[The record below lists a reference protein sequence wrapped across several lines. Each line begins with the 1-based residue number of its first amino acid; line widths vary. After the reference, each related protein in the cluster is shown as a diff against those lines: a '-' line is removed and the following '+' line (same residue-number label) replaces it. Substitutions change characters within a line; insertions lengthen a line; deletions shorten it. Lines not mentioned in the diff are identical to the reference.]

1 MKGIKQINNY
11 RLTRLIGKGAT
22 AKVYEAVN
30 EKNKNVVAVKEIDA
44 SKLND
49 ARIME
54 NFKRELRL
62 LSKFKNKNIIKIL
75 DLQKTKHNIYLILEF
90 CNGGNLF
97 EYKIW
102 YEKNKKCELNELL
115 IQKILRQL
123 IIGLEYMHQNNSIH
137 RDIKLENILLNF
149 TKFPNKVQND
159 DFPKKVTY
167 NEVSLNDP
175 FEIKIADLGYAREL
189 EGTGIAST
197 MCGTPITMAPDVA
210 LQKPNEVKH
219 TYNNK
224 ADLWSLG
231 TITYELLIGRPPFY
245 ANNYKDLFNEINDG
259 KYTLPRKMKLSTEV
273 LSFINGLLQFYP
285 EKRMDWKQIKEHP
298 FIKNDVQSFNFL
310 DLETIDAKGDKKNL
324 ELNAKNC
331 DNFLWINFKNDKLN
345 MNIDKVN
352 NENMK
357 DPKIKKIIDENKT
370 KNEEILKAIE
380 EEKKKIEEEKKK
392 IEEEKKKQAEK
403 IKKENENIKKE
414 KEKNEKMKK
423 LNEEKEKKIKEQTN
437 LNQIKENE
445 INKKLEELKNKEKLI
460 EQEKQNNLKLIE
472 DFKKKEKELEN
483 KSNSLDQKNQK
494 LKEEENKKIKELEI
508 KENNNKLQ
516 QEKLKNEI
524 DKLKSEKEELKNQI
538 DKKNKIEEELKK
550 KEEEN
555 SKLQNKL
562 NEITIEKEN
571 KILEIKQKNEEQI
584 LSLKE
589 QKLKDDLL
597 ADNLKINNE
606 NNNNINEN
614 NNNNNNKNEDLDDWE
629 DLDCVE
635 TQSVKLDYEINEDN
649 NGFEIIEE
657 YMDNNEFKN

>member
-30 EKNKNVVAVKEIDA
+30 EKNKNVVAVKEIEA

-310 DLETIDAKGDKKNL
+310 DLETVDAKGDKKNL

-370 KNEEILKAIE
+370 KNDEILKAIE

-392 IEEEKKKQAEK
+392 IEEEKK
-403 IKKENENIKKE
+403 I
-414 KEKNEKMKK
+414 
-423 LNEEKEKKIKEQTN
+423 EEK
-437 LNQIKENE
+437 
-445 INKKLEELKNKEKLI
+445 
-460 EQEKQNNLKLIE
+460 
-472 DFKKKEKELEN
+472 KKKC
-483 KSNSLDQKNQK
+483 KS
-494 LKEEENKKIKELEI
+494 
-508 KENNNKLQ
+508 
-516 QEKLKNEI
+516 
-524 DKLKSEKEELKNQI
+524 
-538 DKKNKIEEELKK
+538 KKN
-550 KEEEN
+550 
-555 SKLQNKL
+555 
-562 NEITIEKEN
+562 
-571 KILEIKQKNEEQI
+571 
-584 LSLKE
+584 
-589 QKLKDDLL
+589 
-597 ADNLKINNE
+597 
-606 NNNNINEN
+606 
-614 NNNNNNKNEDLDDWE
+614 
-629 DLDCVE
+629 
-635 TQSVKLDYEINEDN
+635 
-649 NGFEIIEE
+649 
-657 YMDNNEFKN
+657 

>member
-30 EKNKNVVAVKEIDA
+30 EKNKNVVAVKEIEA
-44 SKLND
+44 TKLND
-49 ARIME
+49 ARTME

-62 LSKFKNKNIIKIL
+62 LSKFKNNNIIKIL

-123 IIGLEYMHQNNSIH
+123 IIGLEYMHKNNSIH

-149 TKFPNKVQND
+149 TKFPNKIQND
-159 DFPKKVTY
+159 DFPKRVSY
-167 NEVSLNDP
+167 NEVSLNDQ

-210 LQKPNEVKH
+210 LQNPNEVKH

-285 EKRMDWKQIKEHP
+285 EKRMNWEQIKEHP
-298 FIKNDVQSFNFL
+298 FIKNDVQSFHFL
-310 DLETIDAKGDKKNL
+310 DLETVDAKGDKKNL

-370 KNEEILKAIE
+370 KNDEILKA
-380 EEKKKIEEEKKK
+380 IEEEKKK

-403 IKKENENIKKE
+403 IKKENEIIKKE
-414 KEKNEKMKK
+414 KEENEKMKN
-423 LNEEKEKKIKEQTN
+423 LIEEKEKKIKDQTN

-460 EQEKQNNLKLIE
+460 EEEKQKNLKLIE

-483 KSNSLDQKNQK
+483 KSNSLNEKNKK
-494 LKEEENKKIKELEI
+494 LKEEENQKIKELEN
-508 KENNNKLQ
+508 KENDNKLQ

-524 DKLKSEKEELKNQI
+524 DKLKSEKEELKNEI

-550 KEEEN
+550 KQEEN
-555 SKLQNKL
+555 SQLQNKL
-562 NEITIEKEN
+562 NEITIEKDN
-571 KILEIKQKNEEQI
+571 KILEIKKKNEEQI

-589 QKLKDDLL
+589 QKLKEDLL
-597 ADNLKINNE
+597 VDNLKINNE
-606 NNNNINEN
+606 NNDQNNQNNN
-614 NNNNNNKNEDLDDWE
+614 NNNNNNKDDLDDWE
-629 DLDCVE
+629 DLDCIE

-657 YMDNNEFKN
+657 YLDNNDFKN

>member
-1 MKGIKQINNY
+1 MRGIKQINNY

-30 EKNKNVVAVKEIDA
+30 EKNKNVVAVKEIEA
-44 SKLND
+44 SRLNEP
-49 ARIME
+49 RIME

-62 LSKFKNKNIIKIL
+62 LSKFKNKNIIKII
-75 DLQKTKHNIYLILEF
+75 DLQKTKHNIYLILEY

-123 IIGLEYMHQNNSIH
+123 IVGLEYMHKNNSIH

-149 TKFPNKVQND
+149 TEFPNKVENE
-159 DFPKKVTY
+159 DFPKKVLY
-167 NEVSLNDP
+167 SQVSLNDA

-189 EGTGIAST
+189 EGTGGIAST

-245 ANNYKDLFNEINDG
+245 ANNYKDLFNEISDG

-285 EKRMDWKQIKEHP
+285 EKRMDWAQIKDHP
-298 FIKNDVQSFNFL
+298 FIKNDVKNFHFL

-324 ELNAKNC
+324 ELNVKNC
-331 DNFLWINFKNDKLN
+331 DNFLWVNFKQHDKLN

-352 NENMK
+352 NENMN
-357 DPKIKKIIDENKT
+357 DPKIKKIVDENQT
-370 KNEEILKAIE
+370 KNEDILKAIE
-380 EEKKKIEEEKKK
+380 EEKKKIEIEKKN
-392 IEEEKKKQAEK
+392 QAEK
-403 IKKENENIKKE
+403 MKKETENIKKA
-414 KEKNEKMKK
+414 KEENEKIKK

-445 INKKLEELKNKEKLI
+445 INKKLEELKNKEKLL
-460 EQEKQNNLKLIE
+460 EQE
-472 DFKKKEKELEN
+472 N
-483 KSNSLDQKNQK
+483 K
-494 LKEEENKKIKELEI
+494 
-508 KENNNKLQ
+508 
-516 QEKLKNEI
+516 
-524 DKLKSEKEELKNQI
+524 
-538 DKKNKIEEELKK
+538 
-550 KEEEN
+550 
-555 SKLQNKL
+555 
-562 NEITIEKEN
+562 TI
-571 KILEIKQKNEEQI
+571 
-584 LSLKE
+584 
-589 QKLKDDLL
+589 
-597 ADNLKINNE
+597 
-606 NNNNINEN
+606 
-614 NNNNNNKNEDLDDWE
+614 
-629 DLDCVE
+629 
-635 TQSVKLDYEINEDN
+635 
-649 NGFEIIEE
+649 
-657 YMDNNEFKN
+657 

>member
-30 EKNKNVVAVKEIDA
+30 EKNKNVVAVKEIEA
-44 SKLND
+44 TKLND

-62 LSKFKNKNIIKIL
+62 LSKFKNNNIIKIL

-123 IIGLEYMHQNNSIH
+123 IIGLEYMHKNNSIH

-149 TKFPNKVQND
+149 TKFPNKIQND
-159 DFPKKVTY
+159 DFPKRVSY
-167 NEVSLNDP
+167 NEVSLNDQ

-210 LQKPNEVKH
+210 LQNPNEVKH

-285 EKRMDWKQIKEHP
+285 EKRMNWEQIKEHP
-298 FIKNDVQSFNFL
+298 FIKNDVQSFHFL
-310 DLETIDAKGDKKNL
+310 DLETVDAKGDKKNL

-370 KNEEILKAIE
+370 KNDEILKA
-380 EEKKKIEEEKKK
+380 IEEEKKK

-403 IKKENENIKKE
+403 IKKENEIIKKE
-414 KEKNEKMKK
+414 KEENEKMKN
-423 LNEEKEKKIKEQTN
+423 LIEEKEKKIKDQTN

-460 EQEKQNNLKLIE
+460 EQEKQKNLKLIE

-483 KSNSLDQKNQK
+483 KSNSLNEKNKK
-494 LKEEENKKIKELEI
+494 LKEEENQKIKELEN
-508 KENNNKLQ
+508 KENDNKLQ

-524 DKLKSEKEELKNQI
+524 DKLKSEKEELKNEI

-550 KEEEN
+550 KQEEN
-555 SKLQNKL
+555 SQLQNKL
-562 NEITIEKEN
+562 NEITIEKDN
-571 KILEIKQKNEEQI
+571 KILEIKKKNEEQI

-589 QKLKDDLL
+589 QKLKEDLL

-606 NNNNINEN
+606 NNNQNSQ
-614 NNNNNNKNEDLDDWE
+614 NNNNNNKDDLDDWE
-629 DLDCVE
+629 DLDCIE

-657 YMDNNEFKN
+657 YLDNNDFKN